1 MTSHWCVFNCTMLF
15 YVMLCSMYPMYVP
28 YMVHNVTNISYSMS
42 PIWCSMYP
50 MYLIL
55 CPLYGTQCTHCNV
68 PILCHLFWDQ
78 IVLLYIILAWPLKK
92 KWWRKSLVIKRMLR
106 CQKVNMSECQLK
118 SRLLYEFT
126 FKGPVS
132 WPSKGMATEENPIQ
146 PPMSV
151 PPNPAERPKEEHLN
165 IIIQSVDKR
174 C

>member
-68 PILCHLFWDQ
+68 PILCPLFWDQ
-78 IVLLYIILAWPLKK
+78 IGLLSYVD
-92 KWWRKSLVIKRMLR
+92 SLTNPA
-106 CQKVNMSECQLK
+106 QK
-118 SRLLYEFT
+118 F
-126 FKGPVS
+126 
-132 WPSKGMATEENPIQ
+132 PSKRKRLVSSCSCVQGGGFSNLA
-146 PPMSV
+146 
-151 PPNPAERPKEEHLN
+151 N
-165 IIIQSVDKR
+165 INLGLLQ
-174 C
+174 